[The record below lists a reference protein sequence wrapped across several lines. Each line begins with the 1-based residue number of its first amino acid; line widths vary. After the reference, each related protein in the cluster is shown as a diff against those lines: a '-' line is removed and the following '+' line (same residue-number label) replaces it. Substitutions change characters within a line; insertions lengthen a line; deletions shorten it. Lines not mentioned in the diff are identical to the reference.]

1 MRNPLELRDDLKH
14 DEDDDEKDPFG
25 RIMPKPAPDPEI
37 EDLREPHKLSAP
49 VGEQGRN
56 NRRDVAKT
64 EKLLGHTGDL
74 DLKQTKGPTGYWGM
88 RTQDATRKFQKR
100 HGLKVDGQINPGGE
114 TIRTLAKVAG
124 QAVKALAGQIRQPA
138 ARPAAARQVADNG
151 NTPEPPQAPN
161 RPDAP
166 QHPPTNDTPPRSG
179 RGEAAALRSRIQN
192 LKANIDEFKAL
203 IVELDSDLKKS
214 EADLAE
220 AAKDYENQKAT
231 ASGEI
236 SSGLAGA
243 ILKGGWGG
251 ILTGALDSGVK
262 GKALAD
268 AYTRMNEL
276 THEVDSIK
284 FRREFVQT
292 RLKET
297 LSEIEAL
304 EAQLPQSR

>member
-1 MRNPLELRDDLKH
+1 MLYLPIN
-14 DEDDDEKDPFG
+14 
-25 RIMPKPAPDPEI
+25 RID
-37 EDLREPHKLSAP
+37 
-49 VGEQGRN
+49 
-56 NRRDVAKT
+56 
-64 EKLLGHTGDL
+64 
-74 DLKQTKGPTGYWGM
+74 
-88 RTQDATRKFQKR
+88 TRKFQKR
-100 HGLKVDGQINPGGE
+100 HGLKVDGRINPGGE

-124 QAVKALAGQIRQPA
+124 QTVRALAERVSQPA
-138 ARPAAARQVADNG
+138 ARPVTARQTGETAD
-151 NTPEPPQAPN
+151 TPEPPQAPN
-161 RPDAP
+161 KPDAP
-166 QHPPTNDTPPRSG
+166 QKPPADDTPPRSG
-179 RGEAAALRSRIQN
+179 QSEAAALRSRIQN

-203 IVELDSDLKKS
+203 IVELNSDLKKS

-231 ASGEI
+231 APGEI

-251 ILTGALDSGVK
+251 VLTGTLDSGVK

-284 FRREFVQT
+284 FRREFIQA

-297 LSEIEAL
+297 LSEIETL